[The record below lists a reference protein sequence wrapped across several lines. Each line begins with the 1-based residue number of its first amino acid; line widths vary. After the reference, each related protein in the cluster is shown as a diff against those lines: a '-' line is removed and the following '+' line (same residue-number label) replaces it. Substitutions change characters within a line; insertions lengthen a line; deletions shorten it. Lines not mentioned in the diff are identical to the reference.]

1 MFSTTQTRW
10 RLRQF
15 TCMFVASFLA
25 ALTLAQRASSS
36 DVLSSQGQL
45 LLKSSVGSGRLD
57 DLSSPDFTTLQPY
70 VLNFY
75 EQNGWFLTW
84 TEHRVPS
91 AQADA
96 LIVQFA
102 QSDRKGLNPA
112 DYDAARW
119 PERLQRLPRGSESER
134 VRFDLALTVSA
145 MRLVSDLHNG
155 RVNPRQVASRLNP
168 ESSTFDPAVVVTS
181 LAQAQDV
188 ASVIALTEPP
198 FAAYRRTEAALANYL
213 VLAAADDGETLPV
226 PRKPVEARSL
236 YPGAPRLR
244 RLLKLLGDLPSD
256 ASAPADERMYD
267 DALGQAVRAFQRR
280 HGLTPDGRLD
290 SATVAEL
297 NVPISW
303 RVRQLQ
309 LALERWRWVPKQFAH
324 PPVVVNIPE
333 FRLRALDENFKVSL
347 SMNVI
352 VGRAYHSRTPV
363 FAGEMEYLI
372 FRPYW
377 NVPVNIARNELV
389 SAIAKDSRYLETHN
403 FEITTR
409 SGVVVTRTTVDS
421 ATLQQ
426 LRRGELFIRQRPGP
440 NNSLGLVKFVL
451 PNDYDVYL
459 HGTPAQTLFS
469 RVRRDFSHGCI
480 RVEHPEAFAAW
491 ALSDVRGWD
500 LDRVEAAMQSGPD
513 NRRVALAHSI
523 PVLIVYGTAIV
534 EETGEAHFYRDVYGY
549 DARLDRLLAKGSP
562 YPR

>member
-1 MFSTTQTRW
+1 MFSTYQLRW

-15 TCMFVASFLA
+15 ICMFVASLLVSIA
-25 ALTLAQRASSS
+25 LAQPAWS
-36 DVLSSQGQL
+36 DLLSSEGQL
-45 LLKSSVGSGRLD
+45 LLRSLVGSGRLD
-57 DLSSPDFTTLQPY
+57 ELSSPDFTSVQPC

-75 EQNGWFLTW
+75 EQKGWLLTW
-84 TEHRVPS
+84 TEHGVPS
-91 AQADA
+91 VQANA
-96 LIVQFA
+96 LIVQLE
-102 QSDRKGLNPA
+102 QTGRKGLNPA
-112 DYDAARW
+112 DYDAGRW
-119 PERLQRLPRGSESER
+119 PERLQRLPSASEAER

-168 ESSTFDPAVVVTS
+168 QSPTFDLSVLVSS
-181 LAQAQDV
+181 LADTGDV

-198 FAAYRRTEAALANYL
+198 FAAYRRTEAALDNYL
-213 VLAAADDGETLPV
+213 ALAAADDGEKLPV
-226 PRKPVEARSL
+226 PSKPVETPAA

-244 RLLKLLGDLPSD
+244 RLLKLLGDLPADVST
-256 ASAPADERMYD
+256 PADERVYD
-267 DALGQAVRAFQRR
+267 DILAQAVRSFQRR
-280 HGLTPDGRLD
+280 HGLTPDGRVD
-290 SATVAEL
+290 TATVGEL
-297 NVPISW
+297 NIPISW

-309 LALERWRWVPKQFAH
+309 LTLERWRWVPRQFAH

-333 FRLRALDENFKVSL
+333 FRLRALDENFKVAL
-347 SMNVI
+347 STNVI

-377 NVPVNIARNELV
+377 NVPASIARNELV
-389 SAIAKDSRYLETHN
+389 PAIAKDSSYLEKHN

-409 SGVVVTRTTVDS
+409 SGKVVTRTAFDTS
-421 ATLQQ
+421 TLQQ
-426 LRRGELFIRQRPGP
+426 LRRGELLIRQRPGP
-440 NNSLGLVKFVL
+440 SNSLGLVKFVL

-459 HGTPAQTLFS
+459 HGTPAQALFS

-480 RVEHPEAFAAW
+480 RVEHPEALAAW
-491 ALSDVRGWD
+491 VLGEARDWD

-513 NRRVALAHSI
+513 NRRVALAHRI

-534 EETGEAHFYRDVYGY
+534 EENGEVHFYRDVYGY
-549 DARLDRLLAKGSP
+549 DARLDRLLAKGSL